1 MIITSLFD
9 SMPQLGGPGLP
20 SVALCMVL
28 AGGLD
33 PTSDLRPTRVGVRD
47 IVASLGEGH
56 AMFRAT
62 VAPSLAYAALFAVI
76 GGILFLALELL
87 SIAPLSVS
95 AAGGFVLL
103 GPALLAGFFAIADR
117 HERGRKPTL
126 ADVWQGFCTMP
137 RGGWVVSFVCALLL
151 LIWLTDAGTLYG
163 FMVGQVPQGFGE
175 FLRAHATVMNF
186 LAFSSLMGAGLA
198 FILFCVSAFSIPL
211 IHDRRANLVSGV
223 VASVRAVF
231 SRFPVMMCWALLIAG
246 VMLLSAWLLPLLLYA
261 LPTMAYTSRAFY
273 HRVFPQT

>member
-1 MIITSLFD
+1 M
-9 SMPQLGGPGLP
+9 
-20 SVALCMVL
+20 ALAL
-28 AGGLD
+28 GLD
-33 PTSDLRPTRVGVRD
+33 PTADLRPTRVGLRD
-47 IVASLGEGH
+47 IAASLREGH

-62 VAPSLAYAALFAVI
+62 APLSVACAAIFAAT
-76 GGILFLALELL
+76 GAILFLVLELL

-95 AAGGFVLL
+95 LAGGFVLF
-103 GPALLAGFFAIADR
+103 GPALLAGFFAVADR
-117 HERGRKPTL
+117 HAGGHRPTFG
-126 ADVWQGFCTMP
+126 DVWRGFRALP

-163 FMVGQVPQGFGE
+163 FMVGQAPQGFGE
-175 FLRAHATVMNF
+175 LARADATVMNF

-231 SRFPVMMCWALLIAG
+231 GRFPVMICWALLLAI

-261 LPTMAYTSRAFY
+261 LPMMAYTSRAFY
-273 HRVFPQT
+273 RRVFPPA